1 MEFKKEEII
10 KYFKFLGHNGISEL
24 RPIRPSWHKDKSPPQ
39 SFFINSEK
47 ELIKTIENIKEDYNV
62 FLGINS
68 RETKGKSDKD
78 VKWIQNIGHDI
89 DAHHGGKETASQ
101 IAIQIFTDCKKQGYQ
116 EPLII
121 DSGRGFW
128 VIHHVK
134 PIENTEENVKKI
146 KSFGEKIAKTY
157 GKEEIEMDSSV
168 YNPSRIIRVPGT
180 LNVSEE
186 NNKVL
191 SKTFNEPLG
200 IEDSKLTED
209 ILNIEFK
216 KYNNDNNLLL
226 SNSKTGISIDS
237 FINFCLTHKLPIGER
252 HKIISKNV
260 AIYLSDHPNK
270 ELLKEQYIKIQ
281 EGSEKELDNWLKQIE
296 KNGKDYYKFGI
307 GELVN
312 FTKKYKIPF
321 DWKQT
326 PEYKEWIKEKKAE
339 RNLQE
344 ASEKEEKA
352 ITLGKAIKFFT
363 NKKHLAEQFIK
374 IQPLYYD
381 RAKIWWL
388 WNLKETRWEV
398 VDEIDIMNEIS
409 KSSEANTTNSK
420 EKNEILE
427 ALKQVSR
434 ANSPQPIKE
443 TWIQFKDLIIDIKT
457 GEEIQATSKYF
468 VTNPISYSLN
478 KERYV
483 NAPIMDKIFEEWVGK
498 EYVQTLY
505 EVIAYSLIPYY
516 PLHRIFCFIGGGMN
530 GKSCFLNLLK
540 KFIGKNN
547 CCSTELDS
555 LLNSRFEVTRLHK
568 KLICLMG
575 ETNFNEINKTSILK
589 KLSGGDL
596 IGFEYKNKN
605 PFEEVNYA
613 KIIIATNNLPTT
625 TDKTVGFYRRW
636 LIIDFPNQ
644 FSEKKDILAEI
655 PEEEYEILAVKCLG
669 ILKDLLDKKEFHNE
683 GDIED
688 RKEKYES
695 RSNFLESFIKEY
707 TIEDLNSYITKSD
720 FFKKF
725 TAWCKEN
732 RHREMS
738 ETSIGLTMKKIGIE
752 SDRRHFDWL
761 FDGKGGQARV
771 FIGIKWKEN

>member
-1 MEFKKEEII
+1 MIQIKLLKDWQSKKAGDII
-10 KYFKFLGHNGISEL
+10 NISKKGGISAVES
-24 RPIRPSWHKDKSPPQ
+24 RVAEYYDNEKKHKASKDKIDNPFKAMADVVLDSIEKYGE
-39 SFFINSEK
+39 IN
-47 ELIKTIENIKEDYNV
+47 EDGNV
-62 FLGINS
+62 
-68 RETKGKSDKD
+68 
-78 VKWIQNIGHDI
+78 
-89 DAHHGGKETASQ
+89 
-101 IAIQIFTDCKKQGYQ
+101 Y
-116 EPLII
+116 I
-121 DSGRGFW
+121 DSGLQRQLIGK
-128 VIHHVK
+128 VK
-134 PIENTEENVKKI
+134 
-146 KSFGEKIAKTY
+146 
-157 GKEEIEMDSSV
+157 
-168 YNPSRIIRVPGT
+168 
-180 LNVSEE
+180 E
-186 NNKVL
+186 NNIKDL
-191 SKTFNEPLG
+191 ITSYFDKSDLAKQILKIQPMFYDEN
-200 IEDSKLTED
+200 KLWWVWIKGEYKWEIKDETD
-209 ILNIEFK
+209 ILNFV
-216 KYNNDNNLLL
+216 NVL
-226 SNSKTGISIDS
+226 STANTVNSK
-237 FINFCLTHKLPIGER
+237 HR
-252 HKIISKNV
+252 
-260 AIYLSDHPNK
+260 
-270 ELLKEQYIKIQ
+270 
-281 EGSEKELDNWLKQIE
+281 
-296 KNGKDYYKFGI
+296 
-307 GELVN
+307 
-312 FTKKYKIPF
+312 
-321 DWKQT
+321 
-326 PEYKEWIKEKKAE
+326 
-339 RNLQE
+339 
-344 ASEKEEKA
+344 
-352 ITLGKAIKFFT
+352 
-363 NKKHLAEQFIK
+363 
-374 IQPLYYD
+374 
-381 RAKIWWL
+381 
-388 WNLKETRWEV
+388 
-398 VDEIDIMNEIS
+398 
-409 KSSEANTTNSK
+409 
-420 EKNEILE
+420 NEILE
-427 ALKQVSR
+427 SLKQTSR
-434 ANSPQPIKE
+434 KWKPLPIKE

-707 TIEDLNSYITKSD
+707 TIEDLNSYITKSN